1 MLVKRIGR
9 CVVPARLLRDVIAPA
24 QSASKRR
31 GEAGFSLVEVI
42 VALAMLSVGL
52 TVLLGMISNG
62 LGRTGTAE
70 RTAEAVSLAQS
81 LLAEVGAELAIKADL
96 RAGEFPHGFR
106 WHLTMRPYHPSRE
119 GGERGIELYQVSAQV
134 DWDEGADQRSFEL
147 STLRLGPR
155 ASRP

>member
-1 MLVKRIGR
+1 M
-9 CVVPARLLRDVIAPA
+9 APA